1 MSKIVYELNF
11 YRLACYFIDMNK
23 GDKATFFYPLRTS
36 RSGRRAHCQ
45 GQTLVEYAL
54 ILAIISI
61 VAIGVMI
68 SLGQHIQGVYSSIT
82 SVVASAA
89 ASH

>member
-1 MSKIVYELNF
+1 
-11 YRLACYFIDMNK
+11 MNK
-23 GDKATFFYPLRTS
+23 AVRGVVSLSKGKHWLKAKF
-36 RSGRRAHCQ
+36 RRQ

-61 VAIGVMI
+61 VAVGVMI
-68 SLGQHIQGVYSSIT
+68 NLGKAVSGVYSSIT
-82 SVVASAA
+82 SVVASAQ

>member
-11 YRLACYFIDMNK
+11 YRNACYFIGMNNVN
-23 GDKATFFYPLRTS
+23 KATFFYPMLTS
-36 RSGRRAHCQ
+36 RFGRRPHSQ

-68 SLGQHIQGVYSSIT
+68 NLGQQIKGVYSTIT
-82 SVVASAA
+82 SVVASAQ

>member
-1 MSKIVYELNF
+1 MENVDEGMVSVP
-11 YRLACYFIDMNK
+11 RARVPHC
-23 GDKATFFYPLRTS
+23 GS
-36 RSGRRAHCQ
+36 RR

-61 VAIGVMI
+61 VAVGVMYN
-68 SLGQHIQGVYSSIT
+68 LGQQVGSVYSKIT
-82 SVVASAA
+82 SVVASAQ